1 MIEIENISFGY
12 ERGASKWSKSTSAG
26 RDGSATLFQLRDVTL
41 RVSRGER
48 LGIIG
53 PSGSGKST
61 LLKIIGGHLQMDSGT
76 IWLNGKDISSLEPGL
91 RDIITV
97 FQDLALFPHLTA
109 YENVEFPLTVG
120 GRMKREDR
128 PALVKEYMKR
138 FGIWDLRNSK
148 PDDLSG
154 GEKQRTAL
162 ARALI
167 AKPSVMLLDEPTA
180 SLDIVQKNE
189 LALLLNESSNW
200 PVTPAIII
208 VTHDYEFALSLCDRL
223 TILKGGTVVAT
234 GNTKEVVSRPPN
246 AAAAEVLNNHNIV
259 YGVLDNSCVFRSK
272 EGNISALLKDL
283 PIAEN
288 NDYEL
293 VGENECA
300 LLIRAD
306 VLHLDPHCDAE
317 SICLDGIVEAVQ
329 YRGVYTRIVVNVNGL
344 HLYCD
349 IARPVEPPP
358 LQLRQKVKVGF
369 TQKDAQLVS
378 TGSVIQTPIIDGTP
392 PKEALYAS

>member
-1 MIEIENISFGY
+1 MIEIDNISFSY
-12 ERGASKWSKSTSAG
+12 ERGASRWPKSKSAG
-26 RDGSATLFQLRDVTL
+26 GDGRATLFQLRDVTL

-76 IWLNGKDISSLEPGL
+76 IRLDGKDISSLEPGL

-120 GRMKREDR
+120 GRMKRQDR

-138 FGIWDLRNSK
+138 FGIWDLRDSK

-154 GEKQRTAL
+154 GERQRTAL

-167 AKPSVMLLDEPTA
+167 AKPSVLLLDEPTA
-180 SLDIVQKNE
+180 SLDLVQKNE
-189 LALLLNESSNW
+189 LALLLNESSEW

-223 TILKGGTVVAT
+223 TILKGGAVVAT

-259 YGVLDNSCVFRSK
+259 YGLLDDSRVFRSK
-272 EGNISALLKDL
+272 EGNISALITDQLS
-283 PIAEN
+283 I
-288 NDYEL
+288 
-293 VGENECA
+293 GEDNECA

-306 VLHLDPHCDAE
+306 VLHLVPHCDAE
-317 SICLDGIVEAVQ
+317 RICFDGIVEAIQ

-369 TQKDAQLVS
+369 TQKDARLVS
-378 TGSVIQTPIIDGTP
+378 AGSVIQAPIIGGTL